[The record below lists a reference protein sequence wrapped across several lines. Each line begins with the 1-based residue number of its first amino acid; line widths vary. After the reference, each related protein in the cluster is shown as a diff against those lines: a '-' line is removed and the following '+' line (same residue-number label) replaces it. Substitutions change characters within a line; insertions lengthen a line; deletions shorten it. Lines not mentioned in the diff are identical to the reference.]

1 VKPIWLRPSGRIREL
16 GKDET
21 GRNRIHLGGTARSPA
36 DVSALNRMG
45 LQFAEISIP
54 DPEQFPRHIGEYQVI
69 IDKLGIYYLCHG
81 PREGDP
87 NNVDTLE
94 TVYLPKL
101 LKILSI
107 MPQLN
112 MRLLTIHL
120 WVDPRFVSPDVIAY
134 KVGFLKRLLN
144 RAEASDITVCIENL
158 SENATH
164 LSGIFEALPSLN
176 LTLDLGHA
184 QLLTAQNTS
193 FGFMER
199 FPERIQHIHL
209 HDNLGGTSVK
219 DDLHLPVGK
228 GIIDV
233 EGIFKNLSRIAY
245 NRTITLELRPDEIR
259 ENLKAVTQRL
269 RDSGFSV

>member
-1 VKPIWLRPSGRIREL
+1 VDGIERLK
-16 GKDET
+16 KDDT
-21 GRNRIHLGGTARSPA
+21 GRNMMQIGGTARRPE
-36 DVSALNRMG
+36 DVWELHRMG
-45 LQFAEISIP
+45 LQFVEIPVADP
-54 DPEQFPRHIGEYQVI
+54 DLFEQHIVDYQKALEETGVAS
-69 IDKLGIYYLCHG
+69 LCHG

-101 LKILSI
+101 LKTLSI

-120 WVDPRFVSPDVIAY
+120 WVDPRFVSPDIIAH
-134 KVGFLKRLLN
+134 KVEFLKRLLN
-144 RAEASDITVCIENL
+144 RADASGIRVCIENL

-164 LSGIFEALPSLN
+164 LSRIFEVLPSLN

-199 FPERIQHIHL
+199 FPERVQHIHL

-228 GIIDV
+228 GIIDFD
-233 EGIFKNLSRIAY
+233 GIFKKLSLIGY
-245 NRTITLELRPDEIR
+245 NRTMTLELRPEEIR
-259 ENLKAVTQRL
+259 ENLDTVTKRL
-269 RDSGFSV
+269 ADSGFRV

>member
-1 VKPIWLRPSGRIREL
+1 M
-16 GKDET
+16 
-21 GRNRIHLGGTARSPA
+21 RNRIHLGGTARSPA
-36 DVSALNRMG
+36 DVRALHRMG
-45 LQFAEISIP
+45 LQFAEIPIV
-54 DPEQFPRHIGEYQVI
+54 DPEQFPRHMGEYQAI
-69 IDKLGIYYLCHG
+69 MDRSGITYLCHG

-112 MRLLTIHL
+112 MQLLTIHL
-120 WVDPRFVSPDVIAY
+120 WVDPRFVSPDVIAH
-134 KVGFLKRLLN
+134 KVEFLKRLLSK
-144 RAEASDITVCIENL
+144 ADASGIRVCIENL

-164 LSGIFEALPSLN
+164 LSRIFEALPSLN

-184 QLLTAQNTS
+184 QLLTSQNTS

-228 GIIDV
+228 GIINF
-233 EGIFKNLSRIAY
+233 EGIFKNLSLIGY
-245 NRTITLELRPDEIR
+245 NRTITLELRPEEIR
-259 ENLKAVTQRL
+259 ENLDTVMKRL
-269 RDSGFSV
+269 VDSGFRV